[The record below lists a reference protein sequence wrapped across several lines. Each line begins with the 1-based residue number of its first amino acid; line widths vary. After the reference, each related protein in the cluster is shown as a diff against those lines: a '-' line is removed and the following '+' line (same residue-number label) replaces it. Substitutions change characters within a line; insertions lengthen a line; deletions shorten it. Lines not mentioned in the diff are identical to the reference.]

1 MLIAPSFL
9 DLFDFLPDKI
19 RKIIA
24 GTCFVLGAI
33 LASIGWEMNQALSE
47 QSHSGISHG
56 FFELIV
62 FMIGS
67 FLLMIFAFLWPWNS
81 TAKAIKKYLDAQV
94 TDEEQDRMGEL
105 SGYPGSI
112 GQEAIRSQNRGSD
125 ITLGEEEPQS

>member
-47 QSHSGISHG
+47 RTSNGISDG

-62 FMIGS
+62 FMFGF
-67 FLLMIFAFLWPWNS
+67 FLLMIFAYLWPWNS
-81 TAKAIKKYLDAQV
+81 TAKAIKTYLDAKV
-94 TDEEQDRMGEL
+94 TDEEQTE
-105 SGYPGSI
+105 SH
-112 GQEAIRSQNRGSD
+112 
-125 ITLGEEEPQS
+125 